1 MSKPKTL
8 LEDLCEHA
16 LSCGAQSIE
25 VEYQDGRE
33 WVYARQGAI
42 GFSTAS
48 FERSSSDAKELLENL
63 YAARKK
69 AVRTAIG
76 GQVWILKVS
85 VYDSFGEDAFRVRID
100 PAPKLD
106 PSAAPPFTKKQGQ
119 YLAFIY
125 NYSKIHGRAPSELD
139 LQRYFQTTPPSVHQ
153 MIKTLELSGF
163 VQRTPGQARSIRLLV
178 RPEHLPTL
186 G

>member
-1 MSKPKTL
+1 MPDWGKVA
-8 LEDLCEHA
+8 DLWGLILPRHFDDMA
-16 LSCGAQSIE
+16 TNRQSE
-25 VEYQDGRE
+25 SLADRRNV
-33 WVYARQGAI
+33 
-42 GFSTAS
+42 S
-48 FERSSSDAKELLENL
+48 FKQLWEPTQAHVRAH
-63 YAARKK
+63 AARKK
-69 AVRTAIG
+69 PVRTAIG
-76 GQVWILKVS
+76 GQVWMLKVD

-106 PSAAPPFTKKQGQ
+106 PSAAPPFTKRQGQ

-125 NYSKIHGRAPSELD
+125 NYSKIHGRAPAESD
-139 LQRYFQTTPPSVHQ
+139 LQRYFQTTPPAVHQ

-163 VQRTPGQARSIRLLV
+163 IERTPGQARSIRLVV